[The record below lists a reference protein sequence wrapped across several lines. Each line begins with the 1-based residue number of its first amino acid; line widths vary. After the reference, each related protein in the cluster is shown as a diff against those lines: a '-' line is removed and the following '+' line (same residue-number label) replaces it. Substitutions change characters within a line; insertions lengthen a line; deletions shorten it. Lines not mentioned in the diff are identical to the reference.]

1 MNDPIFEEFHE
12 FHKKMWDFIS
22 NDPEKDKEDYLYC
35 HADFPRKFRSLIW
48 SNSSCFACTY
58 AKIIQSEL
66 DDQSKLFCCYCPITI
81 WREFAKKTDGHVDEH
96 DIPLMPCIDMANS
109 PFEAFEAIHY
119 EDEEITSN
127 LAAIIRDMEW
137 SVDKEHQI

>member
-12 FHKKMWDFIS
+12 FHKEMWDFIS

-35 HADFPRKFRSLIW
+35 HANFPRKFRIFIW
-48 SNSSCFACTY
+48 NNYSCFACAY

-66 DDQSKLFCCYCPITI
+66 DDQSKFFCYYCPITI
-81 WREFAKKTDGHVDEH
+81 WREFAKKTDGHVDEN
-96 DIPLMPCIDMANS
+96 DIPFMPCIDMANS
-109 PFEAFEAIHY
+109 PFEAFEAINY